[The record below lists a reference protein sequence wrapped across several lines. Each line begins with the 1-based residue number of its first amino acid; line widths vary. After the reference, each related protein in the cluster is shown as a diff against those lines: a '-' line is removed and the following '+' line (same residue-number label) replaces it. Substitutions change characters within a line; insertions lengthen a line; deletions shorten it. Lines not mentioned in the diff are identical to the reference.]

1 MGGDHLQATIKV
13 VGVGGGGT
21 NAVNRMIRGQVQGVE
36 FITIN
41 TDSQALQQAQS
52 PNRIQIGE
60 KLTRGLGAGGNPSMG
75 QKAAEETSEE
85 IYEALRGADMVFIT
99 AGMGGGTGTGA
110 APIVAQI
117 AQDVGA
123 LTVGVVTKPF
133 SFEGA
138 RRRGA
143 ADEGVGS
150 LKDKV
155 DALITIPNDRLLS
168 VADQKMSMVDA
179 FALADE
185 VLHQGIQG
193 ISDTITKPGMINLD
207 FADVK
212 AIMSHAGSAL
222 MAIGRAAGEDR
233 AANAAQAAISSPL
246 LEVSISGAKG
256 VLFNIAGS
264 DYTLHEVNQAANV
277 IQEAA
282 DPDANIIFGAVIDE
296 RLGDEIQITVI
307 ATGFEGRANS
317 VSRGGVRPQT
327 RDITRPRSTYYE
339 QQTSEARIE
348 SPREQ
353 PRIETRPEP
362 RTEPR
367 PEPRT
372 EPRPVE
378 PRTRPNYNA
387 PSGDDGDDEYDI
399 PAFIRRR

>member
-1 MGGDHLQATIKV
+1 MRPFRDPDKRGAGMGGDHLHANIKV

-21 NAVNRMIRGQVQGVE
+21 NAVNRMIKSQVQGVD
-36 FITIN
+36 FITVN
-41 TDSQALQQAQS
+41 TDSQALQEAQAE
-52 PNRIQIGE
+52 NRIQIGE
-60 KLTRGLGAGGNPSMG
+60 KLTRGLGAGGNPSIG

-133 SFEGA
+133 SFEGS
-138 RRRGA
+138 RRRTA
-143 ADEGVGS
+143 AEEGVGG
-150 LKDKV
+150 LKDRV
-155 DALITIPNDRLLS
+155 DALITIPNDRLLT

-222 MAIGRAAGEDR
+222 MAIGRAAGENR
-233 AANAAQAAISSPL
+233 AADAAQAAISSPL

-264 DYTLHEVNQAANV
+264 DYTLHEVNQAAKV

-307 ATGFEGRANS
+307 ATGFEGRTNT
-317 VSRGGVRPQT
+317 VSRGARQT
-327 RDITRPRSTYYE
+327 RDAVRPRSSFYE
-339 QQTSEARIE
+339 QPTTETPVDSLR
-348 SPREQ
+348 PEQ
-353 PRIETRPEP
+353 PAASRDEP
-362 RTEPR
+362 RA
-367 PEPRT
+367 
-372 EPRPVE
+372 E
-378 PRTRPNYNA
+378 PRTRPAYNS
-387 PSGDDGDDEYDI
+387 PSTDEGDDDYDI

>member
-1 MGGDHLQATIKV
+1 MIGDHFPDATIKV

-21 NAVNRMIRGQVQGVE
+21 NAVNRMIRAQVQGVE
-36 FITIN
+36 FISIN
-41 TDSQALQQAQS
+41 TDSQALQGAQA

-75 QKAAEETSEE
+75 QKAAEESSEE
-85 IYEALRGADMVFIT
+85 LYEALRGADMVFIT

-117 AQDVGA
+117 AQDLGA

-133 SFEGA
+133 SFEGN
-138 RRRGA
+138 RRRSSA
-143 ADEGVGS
+143 EEGVTA

-168 VADQKMSMVDA
+168 IADQKMSMTDA
-179 FALADE
+179 FAMADE

-233 AANAAQAAISSPL
+233 AEKAAQAAVSSPL

-264 DYTLHEVNQAANV
+264 DFTLHEVNQAARV
-277 IQEAA
+277 IQDAA
-282 DPDANIIFGAVIDE
+282 DGDANIIFGAVIDE
-296 RLGDEIQITVI
+296 RLQDEIQITVI
-307 ATGFEGRANS
+307 ATGFEGRTNTVQRGIKP
-317 VSRGGVRPQT
+317 VSRDLQRPRTSSFDEQRTAET
-327 RDITRPRSTYYE
+327 RVEGTRPD
-339 QQTSEARIE
+339 
-348 SPREQ
+348 
-353 PRIETRPEP
+353 TR
-362 RTEPR
+362 
-367 PEPRT
+367 
-372 EPRPVE
+372 VE
-378 PRTRPNYNA
+378 PRRDPQPYTRPDT
-387 PSGDDGDDEYDI
+387 DDGDDEYDI

>member
-1 MGGDHLQATIKV
+1 MIGDHLPEATIKV

-21 NAVNRMIRGQVQGVE
+21 NAVNRMIRAQVQGVE

-41 TDSQALQQAQS
+41 TDSQALQQAQA

-75 QKAAEETSEE
+75 QKAAEESSEE
-85 IYEALRGADMVFIT
+85 LYEAMRGSDMIFIT

-117 AQDVGA
+117 AQDIGA

-133 SFEGA
+133 SFEGS
-138 RRRGA
+138 RRRSSA
-143 ADEGVGS
+143 EEGVAA
-150 LKDKV
+150 LKDRV

-168 VADQKMSMVDA
+168 IADQKMSMVEA
-179 FALADE
+179 FAMADE

-212 AIMSHAGSAL
+212 TIMSHAGSAL
-222 MAIGRAAGEDR
+222 MAIGRAGGEDR
-233 AANAAQAAISSPL
+233 AVRAAQAAVSSPL

-264 DYTLHEVNQAANV
+264 DYTLHEVNLAAQV
-277 IQEAA
+277 IQDAA

-296 RLGDEIQITVI
+296 RLQDEIQITVI
-307 ATGFEGRANS
+307 ATGFEGRTNTVSRGARPASAS
-317 VSRGGVRPQT
+317 VSRPRPSYADQSTVET
-327 RDITRPRSTYYE
+327 RSERPAATPYERPRSE
-339 QQTSEARIE
+339 N
-348 SPREQ
+348 
-353 PRIETRPEP
+353 RPEP
-362 RTEPR
+362 ELDPQRPAPRQTSAYQR
-367 PEPRT
+367 PET
-372 EPRPVE
+372 DE
-378 PRTRPNYNA
+378 
-387 PSGDDGDDEYDI
+387 GDDEYDI

>member
-1 MGGDHLQATIKV
+1 MRPFRDPDRRGGGMIGDHLPDATIKV

-21 NAVNRMIRGQVQGVE
+21 NAVNRMIRAQVQGVD
-36 FITIN
+36 FISVN
-41 TDSQALQQAQS
+41 TDSQALQSAQA
-52 PNRIQIGE
+52 PTRIQIGE

-75 QKAAEETSEE
+75 QKAAEESSEE
-85 IYEALRGADMVFIT
+85 LYEAMRGADMVFIT

-117 AQDVGA
+117 AQDLGA

-133 SFEGA
+133 SFEGN
-138 RRRGA
+138 RRRSSA
-143 ADEGVGS
+143 EEGVS
-150 LKDKV
+150 ALKDKV

-168 VADQKMSMVDA
+168 IADQKMSMTDA

-222 MAIGRAAGEDR
+222 MAIGRAAGENR
-233 AANAAQAAISSPL
+233 AAEAAQAAISSPL

-264 DYTLHEVNQAANV
+264 DYTLYEVNQAARV

-282 DPDANIIFGAVIDE
+282 DQDANIIFGAVIDE

-307 ATGFEGRANS
+307 ATGFEGRTNT
-317 VSRGGVRPQT
+317 VSRGT
-327 RDITRPRSTYYE
+327 RSASRDFPRPRTTTQPNTNYTPAPPPAYE
-339 QQTSEARIE
+339 PQ
-348 SPREQ
+348 PRVEQ
-353 PRIETRPEP
+353 PRRDDPPRREEPRRDEP
-362 RTEPR
+362 RTTPSYYR
-367 PEPRT
+367 P
-372 EPRPVE
+372 
-378 PRTRPNYNA
+378 
-387 PSGDDGDDEYDI
+387 
-399 PAFIRRR
+399 

>member
-1 MGGDHLQATIKV
+1 MIGEHLPDATIKV

-21 NAVNRMIRGQVQGVE
+21 NAVNRMIRAQVQGVE
-36 FITIN
+36 FISVN
-41 TDSQALQQAQS
+41 SDSQALQGAQA

-60 KLTRGLGAGGNPSMG
+60 KLTRGLGAGGNPSVG
-75 QKAAEETSEE
+75 QKAAEESSEE
-85 IYEALRGADMVFIT
+85 LYEVLRGADMVFIT

-117 AQDVGA
+117 AQDIGA

-133 SFEGA
+133 SFEGN
-138 RRRGA
+138 RRRSA
-143 ADEGVGS
+143 AEEGVNA
-150 LKDKV
+150 LKDRV

-168 VADQKMSMVDA
+168 IADQKMSMTDA

-233 AANAAQAAISSPL
+233 AEKAAQAAVSSPL

-264 DYTLHEVNQAANV
+264 DFTLHEVNQAARV
-277 IQEAA
+277 IQDAA
-282 DPDANIIFGAVIDE
+282 DQDANIIFGAVIDE
-296 RLGDEIQITVI
+296 RLQDEIQITVI
-307 ATGFEGRANS
+307 ATGFEGRMNT
-317 VSRGGVRPQT
+317 VQRGVKPT
-327 RDITRPRSTYYE
+327 SRDIARPRPTYAE
-339 QQTSEARIE
+339 E
-348 SPREQ
+348 PR
-353 PRIETRPEP
+353 PAETRVEQ
-362 RTEPR
+362 PR
-367 PEPRT
+367 PEPRI
-372 EPRPVE
+372 EPRRE
-378 PRTRPNYNA
+378 PAAYTRPET
-387 PSGDDGDDEYDI
+387 DDGDDEYDI

>member
-1 MGGDHLQATIKV
+1 MGGDHLHANIKV

-21 NAVNRMIRGQVQGVE
+21 NAVNRMIRSQVEGVD
-36 FITIN
+36 FITVN
-41 TDSQALQQAQS
+41 TDSQALQEAQAE
-52 PNRIQIGE
+52 NRIQIGE
-60 KLTRGLGAGGNPSMG
+60 KLTRGLGAGGNPSIG

-117 AQDVGA
+117 AQDCGA

-133 SFEGA
+133 SFEGS
-138 RRRGA
+138 RRRTA
-143 ADEGVGS
+143 AEEGVGG
-150 LKDKV
+150 LKDRV
-155 DALITIPNDRLLS
+155 DALITIPNDRLLT

-222 MAIGRAAGEDR
+222 MAIGRAAGENR
-233 AANAAQAAISSPL
+233 AADAAQAAISSPL

-264 DYTLHEVNQAANV
+264 DYTLHEVNQAAKV

-307 ATGFEGRANS
+307 ATGFEGRTNT
-317 VSRGGVRPQT
+317 VSRGARQNREAVRP
-327 RDITRPRSTYYE
+327 RPSF
-339 QQTSEARIE
+339 
-348 SPREQ
+348 REQ
-353 PRIETRPEP
+353 PTAETRVDTLLPGSPAATGDEP
-362 RTEPR
+362 RTQ
-367 PEPRT
+367 
-372 EPRPVE
+372 
-378 PRTRPNYNA
+378 PRTRPAYSA
-387 PSGDDGDDEYDI
+387 PSSDDGDDEYDI

>member
-1 MGGDHLQATIKV
+1 MIGDHLPEATIKV

-21 NAVNRMIRGQVQGVE
+21 NAVNRMIRAQVQGVE

-41 TDSQALQQAQS
+41 TDSQALQQAQA

-75 QKAAEETSEE
+75 QKAAEESSEE
-85 IYEALRGADMVFIT
+85 LYEAMRGSDMIFIT

-117 AQDVGA
+117 AQDIGA

-133 SFEGA
+133 SFEGS
-138 RRRGA
+138 RRRSSA
-143 ADEGVGS
+143 EEGVAA
-150 LKDKV
+150 LKDRV

-168 VADQKMSMVDA
+168 IADQKMSMVEA
-179 FALADE
+179 FAMADE

-193 ISDTITKPGMINLD
+193 ISDTITRPGMINLD

-212 AIMSHAGSAL
+212 TIMSHAGSAL
-222 MAIGRAAGEDR
+222 MAIGRAGGEDR
-233 AANAAQAAISSPL
+233 ALRAAQAAVSSPL

-264 DYTLHEVNQAANV
+264 DYTLHEVNLAAQV
-277 IQEAA
+277 IQDAA

-296 RLGDEIQITVI
+296 RLQDEIQITVI
-307 ATGFEGRANS
+307 ATGFESRTNTVSRGARPAGAS
-317 VSRGGVRPQT
+317 VSRPRPNYADQSTMET
-327 RDITRPRSTYYE
+327 RSERPAATPIERPRSDYRAEPEPE
-339 QQTSEARIE
+339 QRPAPRQTSAY
-348 SPREQ
+348 Q
-353 PRIETRPEP
+353 RPE
-362 RTEPR
+362 TDE
-367 PEPRT
+367 
-372 EPRPVE
+372 
-378 PRTRPNYNA
+378 
-387 PSGDDGDDEYDI
+387 GDDEYDI